1 MWAAIATLAWP
12 VMIDQ
17 ILGTVVGL
25 VDTILAA
32 GISEA
37 AADAVGS
44 ASYIMWFV
52 GLFFVSLDI
61 GATALI
67 ARSIGAGRR
76 AVANAAVGQSLLLA
90 LAIGCALGVVLFT
103 AAPLLVRIMS
113 LKGEAA
119 GEFITFLRIMAIDAP
134 VIAVMYAGIACLRG
148 AGDTLRPMRA
158 LLVVNVVN
166 LIASWSLAGVDLA
179 ITRDV
184 NGVAT
189 RHVWLHNP
197 FGFNLGVAGIGLGTM
212 LGHLC
217 GAALILITL
226 ARGTAS
232 IRIIGR
238 RLRPH
243 WVTLARILRVGFPS
257 FLEMVGM
264 WFGNFLVVLI
274 VGLVGA
280 GVVGAHMI
288 AIRVEAFSF
297 QLGFAIAIASATLA
311 GQYLGAGSPEMARRA
326 IVRCAVVAAAIMGTI
341 GLLFVL
347 IPHTIVGLVS
357 GQPTHL
363 AQTPSALFITGLVQI
378 PFAIGIVLRQ
388 AMRGVGDVRATMW
401 ITWLSTYAARLPL
414 VYLFSGVALPLP
426 SWLGGGTFANPLGLE
441 PSLRGVWIGLSI
453 EIVIRGA
460 AFFARFLQGGW
471 AKSRV

>member
-1 MWAAIATLAWP
+1 MWAAIVTLAWP

-17 ILGTVVGL
+17 ILGTMVGL

-61 GATALI
+61 GATAVI

-76 AVANAAVGQSLLLA
+76 AVANAAVGQSLVLA
-90 LAIGCALGVVLFT
+90 LAIGLSLSLTLYT
-103 AAPLLVRIMS
+103 AAPLMARVMS
-113 LKGEAA
+113 LKGEA
-119 GEFITFLRIMAIDAP
+119 GEEFVTYLRIMAIDAP
-134 VIAVMYAGIACLRG
+134 VMAVMYAGIACLRG

-158 LLVVNVVN
+158 MLVVNAVN

-179 ITRDV
+179 VTRDV

-197 FGFNLGVAGIGLGTM
+197 FEFNMGVAGIGLGTM
-212 LGHLC
+212 LAHLC

-226 ARGTAS
+226 ARGSAS

-243 WVTLARILRVGFPS
+243 WVTLSRILRVGFPS

-288 AIRVEAFSF
+288 AIRVEALSF
-297 QLGFAIAIASATLA
+297 QLGFAIAIAAATLA

-326 IVRCAVVAAAIMGTI
+326 IVRCAMVAAGIMGTM
-341 GLLFVL
+341 GVAFVL
-347 IPHTIVGLVS
+347 IPRTIVGLVS
-357 GQPTHL
+357 AQPTHL
-363 AQTPSALFITGLVQI
+363 DQTPHALFITGLVQI

-388 AMRGVGDVRATMW
+388 AMRGVGDVRVTMW

-414 VYLFSGVALPLP
+414 VYVLSGAVVPLP
-426 SWLGGGTFANPLGLE
+426 PWLGAGTLANPLGLE
-441 PSLRGVWIGLSI
+441 PTLRGVWIGLSV
-453 EIVIRGA
+453 EIVIRCV
-460 AFFARFLQGGW
+460 AFMARFIHGGW